1 MFNVCLKQYIL
12 ASKLHLSILLDT
24 LTKTVEPISIK
35 MKFNNHIVHLA
46 LAVLIGFA
54 VSTCSNT
61 SMSNN
66 SPNFEVTYSY
76 SFPSDTLY
84 QNTAQLRTVRV
95 DNVSK
100 WKVVYSQGARSV
112 YLFDSIGEFQKVV
125 GNNGM
130 GPGEYL
136 NILGLSFRDELI
148 ILNDQSSSKFIVYN
162 YTGDFLFEH
171 PYNSIGVNISF
182 NNPELYLQ
190 NIVTSTGG
198 TSRVPLVYAYDYRNG
213 TLTKTFY
220 ASKSTG
226 EQPNSINDRI
236 LIDSANESLF
246 IVSQTSNYIDEF
258 DRGGGTS
265 VNRRSFSGLNFDEIK
280 TELTVHYQVPTP
292 NVFLD
297 FRIYKDYLFLAL
309 NGPYRQILVFD
320 DTLELA
326 GTIDLN
332 QVIQFEDAE
341 YILSFDITN
350 ENIYVLTGMGPDK
363 VHVLKHQIR

>member
-1 MFNVCLKQYIL
+1 MKNKVAVYL
-12 ASKLHLSILLDT
+12 AIIVLL
-24 LTKTVEPISIK
+24 
-35 MKFNNHIVHLA
+35 
-46 LAVLIGFA
+46 VLIFFIGRNASQTYF
-54 VSTCSNT
+54 SN
-61 SMSNN
+61 S
-66 SPNFEVTYSY
+66 FEVTYSY

-95 DNVSK
+95 DNVSER
-100 WKVVYSQGARSV
+100 KVVYSQGARSV
-112 YLFDSIGEFQKVV
+112 YLFDSKGEFQKVV
-125 GNNGM
+125 GNNGR

-190 NIVTSTGG
+190 NIVTSTDE

-213 TLTKTFY
+213 TLTNTFY

-226 EQPNSINDRI
+226 EQPNSLNDRV
-236 LIDSANESLF
+236 LIDSVNESLF
-246 IVSQTSNYIDEF
+246 IVSQTSNYVDEF
-258 DRGGGTS
+258 VRGGGTS

-280 TELTVHYQVPTP
+280 TELSVHYQVPTP

-297 FRIYKDYLFLAL
+297 FRIYKDYFFLSL

-320 DTLELA
+320 DTLELV

-341 YILSFDITN
+341 YILSFDITS

-363 VHVLKHQIR
+363 VHVLKHQIK